1 MITLLT
7 RLTFCFALFYSVN
20 SAAYNEA
27 MCILIK
33 QEIQQNSGDKT
44 SRKYRNAIRDYNNNC
59 NKPKQAQTYPKPPI
73 ETAPVI
79 TPVQSQ
85 VVEPTLNTPQN
96 PATLQMPLPV
106 SIENEQQQNTIEQ
119 PNINNEVIIN
129 AEPQAKSVIDQQST
143 QPLKSSVPVK
153 VKTPANITAPVA
165 KPAPVIVPV
174 PIDQSSLLL
183 PSLLFVIVI
192 LIAVMVLIRLRRT
205 KQSKAEI
212 IAPVVTETQVLK
224 SQKIAPPLNVTTKDA
239 PTKQTP
245 INAPEIIDENKTI
258 KSNQPQLKANKTQKI
273 NTDHNNIDEV
283 LPTTL
288 AQTNEATFTEI
299 KPKSEPNYT
308 EFAAAAKTTEAQVN
322 KANRFTE
329 PQVQELDPHAQPI
342 KKQPKQTTQ
351 SSATVHSNTLI
362 NNEIKPVIAS
372 PEPLKPSETTDDLH
386 TPKKVAT
393 PEFTNFSSAHNFKEP
408 EIRTFDPNAPLP
420 GEKVMPK
427 AAPRPINAE
436 HETTKSA
443 AEKKETVNKA
453 SSNPFANLSLDESW
467 DPNSAEKPT
476 IEEKKRAPKSQA
488 LIDAEERAK
497 KMQTKE

>member
-96 PATLQMPLPV
+96 PATQQTPRPV

-129 AEPQAKSVIDQQST
+129 ADPQAKLLFEQVQI
-143 QPLKSSVPVK
+143 
-153 VKTPANITAPVA
+153 PANITAPEA
-165 KPAPVIVPV
+165 KPAPVIVPA
-174 PIDQSSLLL
+174 PIDQSSQLL

-192 LIAVMVLIRLRRT
+192 LIAVMVLLRLRRT

-212 IAPVVTETQVLK
+212 IAPVIAETQVLK
-224 SQKIAPPLNVTTKDA
+224 SQKMAPPLNISTKDA

-258 KSNQPQLKANKTQKI
+258 KSNQPQLKANTTQKT
-273 NTDHNNIDEV
+273 NAEHDNIDEV

-288 AQTNEATFTEI
+288 AQTNEATFTET
-299 KPKSEPNYT
+299 KPKSEPNHT
-308 EFAAAAKTTEAQVN
+308 EFAAAAKTT
-322 KANRFTE
+322 
-329 PQVQELDPHAQPI
+329 
-342 KKQPKQTTQ
+342 
-351 SSATVHSNTLI
+351 
-362 NNEIKPVIAS
+362 
-372 PEPLKPSETTDDLH
+372 DDLH
-386 TPKKVAT
+386 TPNKVAT
-393 PEFTNFSSAHNFKEP
+393 PEFTNFSSTHSFKEP

-427 AAPRPINAE
+427 VAPRPINAE

-467 DPNSAEKPT
+467 DPNSAEMPT